1 MSKSVWT
8 VVLRYYSRFY
18 GNSRRESM
26 SGSGSGSWSWRTSS
40 RKCIYRCAMVA
51 GLVGIEQH
59 GLTVQSAHTLHLTRQ
74 CNERDSGSECSVAQ

>member
-26 SGSGSGSWSWRTSS
+26 SGSGSWRTSS
-40 RKCIYRCAMVA
+40 RKCSYRCAMVA
-51 GLVGIEQH
+51 ELVGIEQH
-59 GLTVQSAHTLHLTRQ
+59 GLTVQSVHTLHLTRQ
-74 CNERDSGSECSVAQ
+74 CNERDGGSECGVAQ